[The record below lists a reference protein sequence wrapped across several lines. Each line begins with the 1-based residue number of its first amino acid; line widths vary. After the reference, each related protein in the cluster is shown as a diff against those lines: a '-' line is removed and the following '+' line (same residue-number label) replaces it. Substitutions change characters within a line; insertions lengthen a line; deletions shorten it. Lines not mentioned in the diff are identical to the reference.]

1 MHDVFISYSSKNK
14 NVADAI
20 VSDFEQN
27 GIRCWYAPR
36 DIRPGEEWV
45 TAITKALE
53 TSKALVLVYT
63 DESNNSR
70 QVMNEIAVAF
80 NAGITIVPFKL
91 SNEQMSS
98 ELEYYLTRVHWLDA
112 VSKPLQENITALREY
127 IDVIIKTP
135 NGALP
140 LRTKTALE
148 MVSEEEEAEENHNKT
163 VKKIVL
169 SAVVTIVI
177 LAIVGII
184 TMYRLDIHAQEQ
196 AYADALVT
204 YYETTDIQDFGL
216 EGSFV
221 YLSDRF
227 PDSYYFLGKMY
238 ERRDDYETA
247 LEYYQ
252 QGEKSSNLCLLGLGN
267 LYLTGDAV
275 EQDYVTAKS
284 YFDNALFAGCVEA
297 NFYEGFMWAFGLIP
311 GEEADLSKAKEY
323 TDAALESDNKEIE
336 ALTYLLMGDLCRMG
350 YVDRKMTKE
359 DALKYYEMARSSCP
373 YYESDS
379 LDRNGLYYI
388 EAGDYELAM
397 AYYIQASQLGNRHS
411 AKILGDMYFDGLGV
425 EEDTNRAREF
435 YMMACGI
442 REISHDPWFERA
454 EAGYDD
460 DVVFNRIG
468 LTYFYDYEYKKAL
481 YFFLIAADEFD
492 NTYGKG
498 NAGMTYE
505 ILEDWENSM
514 KYYGAAIDAGHQDS
528 ENFRRRIR
536 VMVNDGLVSAADA
549 AKWI

>member
-379 LDRNGLYYI
+379 LDRTGLYYI